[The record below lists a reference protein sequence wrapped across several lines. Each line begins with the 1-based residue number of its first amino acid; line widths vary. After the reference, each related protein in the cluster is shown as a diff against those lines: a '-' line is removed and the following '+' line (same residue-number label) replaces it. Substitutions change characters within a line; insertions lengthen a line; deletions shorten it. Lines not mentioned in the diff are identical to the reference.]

1 MTRYILHILLAVTVL
16 ACAGCCRPHADT
28 LTRHADTIRVDR
40 WHYDSIDRWHTVTT
54 SRRGD
59 TITQI
64 DSVIIDRW
72 HVRWRDSVRLIRDTV
87 SRTITQA
94 VERPRTL
101 WEGIRLSLFW
111 PLIIVAAVA
120 IILLL
125 FLNIRR

>member
-1 MTRYILHILLAVTVL
+1 MTRYLLYVLFVAAVL

-28 LTRHADTIRVDR
+28 LTRHADTICVDR

-59 TITQI
+59 TVVKI

-72 HVRWRDSVRLIRDTV
+72 HVRWRDSVCLVRDTV
-87 SRTITQA
+87 ARTITQA

-101 WEGIRLSLFW
+101 WEGICLSLFW
-111 PLIIVAAVA
+111 PLVIVAAVA
-120 IILLL
+120 IILLP
-125 FLNIRR
+125 FLNIKR

>member
-1 MTRYILHILLAVTVL
+1 MTRYLLYVLFAAVVL

-59 TITQI
+59 TVVQI
-64 DSVIIDRW
+64 DSVFTDRW
-72 HVRWRDSVRLIRDTV
+72 HVRWRDSLRLVRDTV
-87 SRTITQA
+87 AHTITQA
-94 VERPRTL
+94 VERPRSL
-101 WEGIRLSLFW
+101 WEDIRLSLFW
-111 PLIIVAAVA
+111 PLVALAAIA

-125 FLNIRR
+125 FLNIRK